1 MKARIKALFGRV
13 VACLERH
20 KLIFQMVLML
30 TALILPY
37 VSYKV
42 FFGRAL
48 ADHYNPISWLWAGW
62 YSAVLMIYFWKWWN
76 LLSQIVMALLI
87 FANIV
92 ILSEWLLVSLMG
104 GLLGPIFVLFVMIV
118 PIIPLAA
125 LVTAIFG

>member
-1 MKARIKALFGRV
+1 
-13 VACLERH
+13 
-20 KLIFQMVLML
+20 
-30 TALILPY
+30 
-37 VSYKV
+37 
-42 FFGRAL
+42 
-48 ADHYNPISWLWAGW
+48 
-62 YSAVLMIYFWKWWN
+62 
-76 LLSQIVMALLI
+76 MALLI